1 MAMESSVDPAVQSTI
16 MTSLSSEAVGAS
28 QSRVRRFDQLSED
41 SASLW
46 AVAMTSPTIYAAQS
60 IRMLNGTPGNF
71 ANEVPAK

>member
-1 MAMESSVDPAVQSTI
+1 MESSVDPAVQSTI